1 MELTK
6 VRKGTFQH
14 IESEL
19 YNLEDT
25 KKDLMRIRNEILN
38 RSSQP
43 NETGIRGSLPSDP
56 TGLTATILLTNRVIE
71 EAEKV
76 INAIESVHSRLPV
89 EKQQLMK
96 IKYWTRPQ
104 TLTWD
109 GIALKMDISRAT
121 AIRWR
126 DEVIYAVA
134 DVLGWR

>member
-1 MELTK
+1 METK
-6 VRKGTFQH
+6 VKKGTFQH

-38 RSSQP
+38 RSALP

-76 INAIESVHSRLPV
+76 INAIESVHQRLPI
-89 EKQQLMK
+89 EKQHLVK

-109 GIALKMDISRAT
+109 GIALKMEISRAT

-126 DEVIYAVA
+126 DEIIYAVA
-134 DVLGWR
+134 DYLGWR